1 MVATPSPR
9 DFDGMVHLNML
20 KDCPITN
27 DDITHAHKIFGM
39 DLATI
44 RGKVVWRRPK
54 RVITDY
60 VNIQRMLVDA
70 NQQVTLAADVMFVN
84 SVPFLGLRILEH

>member
-1 MVATPSPR
+1 MLR
-9 DFDGMVHLNML
+9 LNML

-27 DDITHAHKIFGM
+27 DDIKNAHTIFGT

-44 RGKVVWRRPK
+44 RGKMVRRRPK
-54 RVITDY
+54 RVITNY
-60 VNIQRMLVDA
+60 VNIPRLLVDA

-84 SVPFLGLRILEH
+84 LVPFLVSVS

>member
-1 MVATPSPR
+1 MGMVATPSPR
-9 DFDGMVHLNML
+9 DFQGMVRHNML

-27 DDITHAHKIFGM
+27 ADITNAHTIFGT

-44 RGKVVWRRPK
+44 RGKTVRRRPK

-60 VNIQRMLVDA
+60 VNIPRELVEVNQR
-70 NQQVTLAADVMFVN
+70 VTLAADVMFVN
-84 SVPFLGLRILEH
+84 SATLIL